1 MLRLIRPVILTIE
14 SRPHKSAFSSIY
26 SCRQVLDFR
35 GLRSMSSFTR
45 KRASTGRHEFEI
57 YENVTSQS
65 RKETQHGEQSPYTS
79 HEQRTAADPRQN
91 SIHDVYISNVLDQY
105 DNIRL
110 IHLKLQVMREMDLEH
125 NSEQPGNPEASGTST
140 LRHV

>member
-1 MLRLIRPVILTIE
+1 
-14 SRPHKSAFSSIY
+14 
-26 SCRQVLDFR
+26 
-35 GLRSMSSFTR
+35 MSSFTS
-45 KRASTGRHEFEI
+45 KLASTGGREFEI
-57 YENVTSQS
+57 DENVTSQL
-65 RKETQHGEQSPYTS
+65 RKEAQHGEQSPYTS

-91 SIHDVYISNVLDQY
+91 SIHDVYISNVWDQY

-110 IHLKLQVMREMDLEH
+110 IHLKLQVTPGDLEH